1 MGQSC
6 RTTLGTGY
14 DAGVAARARSAALV
28 ACLPGPNPSAWDSDV
43 MTHVRLVGPD
53 GDGRSLV
60 VATAE
65 GERFSLPVTE
75 ELRALVTHAIGA
87 DGTPVPTLP
96 PREVQRRL
104 RAGFTSEDLSRLSG
118 VPVDSIRRY
127 EEPILAERAYI
138 AELARATRVG
148 RDPSAPI
155 LGELVMDRLASK
167 GARGAAIA
175 WDAWRIAGSPWRV
188 SVAWDLGQGT
198 VRAMWTF
205 DHLAR
210 TVVAEDADA
219 RWLTEVDILD
229 APAPRRHLSP
239 VRHPDAAPAA
249 VPRPER
255 RAPVPGDAAAP
266 GGASPDTRDDALFD
280 GQAEAPRAAAGP
292 RTELLAELQA
302 KRGVREPIVDDEADE
317 EEFEGF
323 GPLHLREAEVGFASG
338 GSSPTRTGAPR
349 RHPRGGRVQVPRWD
363 EIVFGASTD
372 EG

>member
-1 MGQSC
+1 MDQSC
-6 RTTLGTGY
+6 RTTLPSVYG
-14 DAGVAARARSAALV
+14 AGVGARARPEVLV
-28 ACLPGPNPSAWDSDV
+28 ACLPGPDPSAWDPGV

-53 GDGRSLV
+53 DDGSNLL

-65 GERFSLPVTE
+65 GEQFSLPVTE
-75 ELRALVTHAIGA
+75 ELRALVTHAVGA

-118 VPVDSIRRY
+118 VPVESIRRY

-155 LGELVMDRLASK
+155 LGELVMDRLASR
-167 GARGAAIA
+167 GVRGAAIS
-175 WDAWRIAGSPWRV
+175 WDAWRVAGSPWRV
-188 SVAWDLGQGT
+188 AVAWDAGQGT

-210 TVVAEDADA
+210 TVFAEDADA
-219 RWLTEVDILD
+219 RWLTEVDLLD

-239 VRHPDAAPAA
+239 VRHPESAPAA
-249 VPRPER
+249 
-255 RAPVPGDAAAP
+255 
-266 GGASPDTRDDALFD
+266 SPDSRDDAPFE
-280 GQAEAPRAAAGP
+280 GQADEPREAAGP
-292 RTELLAELQA
+292 RTELLAALQA
-302 KRGVREPIVDDEADE
+302 KRGVREPIVDDEVDE

-338 GSSPTRTGAPR
+338 GSSPTRAGASR
-349 RHPRGGRVQVPRWD
+349 KHARGGRVQVPRWD
-363 EIVFGASTD
+363 EIVFGATSD
-372 EG
+372 ES